1 MIHLVRRLRELRKS
15 KANAMQMLPALV
27 VMWLADTII
36 LSHISNKCKPQMLC
50 ARYFVAQNRG
60 KGGERGLTPQ
70 EFKLAVKHR
79 LIDKEMTQADMIR
92 AVREK
97 TGMFLDTSYLNKIY
111 KGQKRSKK
119 IIEAIR
125 EVLDL
130 PTE

>member
-1 MIHLVRRLRELRKS
+1 MRVTLLHKIV
-15 KANAMQMLPALV
+15 
-27 VMWLADTII
+27 
-36 LSHISNKCKPQMLC
+36 
-50 ARYFVAQNRG
+50 G

-70 EFKLAVKHR
+70 EFKIAVKHR

-92 AVREK
+92 TVREK

>member
-1 MIHLVRRLRELRKS
+1 MTVRTR
-15 KANAMQMLPALV
+15 
-27 VMWLADTII
+27 
-36 LSHISNKCKPQMLC
+36 
-50 ARYFVAQNRG
+50 ARVCTLG
-60 KGGERGLTPQ
+60 
-70 EFKLAVKHR
+70 
-79 LIDKEMTQADMIR
+79 TQADMIR

-111 KGQKRSKK
+111 KGQKHSKK

>member
-1 MIHLVRRLRELRKS
+1 MYGKS
-15 KANAMQMLPALV
+15 KADANYKLPRACDYMLV
-27 VMWLADTII
+27 GNII
-36 LSHISNKCKPQMLC
+36 LSQMGNKCKPYLLC
-50 ARYFVAQNRG
+50 ARYFVAQNHG

-111 KGQKRSKK
+111 KGQKHSKK